1 MYNVGII
8 YDYNENGSW
17 PAWMVVKPESGAFD
31 WKQDTMY
38 VPLRTPFQRISRDE
52 MDEYSFGLAIVQTE
66 LVVNTERPDQIG
78 IYLPRVKERIR
89 QIRGEEFTPFF
100 HMSDI
105 SHFVIQMAD
114 IEIVAQMN
122 PASILDFR

>member
-17 PAWMVVKPESGAFD
+17 PAWMVVKPASGSFD
-31 WKQDTMY
+31 WKQETIY
-38 VPLRTPFQRISRDE
+38 VPLHTPFRRLHREDLDE
-52 MDEYSFGLAIVQTE
+52 TDFGLAIVQTE

-100 HMSDI
+100 HMVDI